1 MQVRGR
7 VLVAMSLTAH
17 GFDRLPTWLRRQ
29 GFGSIYFASVSGE
42 PCRDRGKSDIV
53 VGFTLTDLM
62 ETPTPDNFLPVDQL
76 LEASRPVRRPVWLW
90 YALGILLIVSI
101 FSENSSAE
109 ASPAINALK
118 SLSFVGVGIVALVM
132 LYTGWA
138 ETRRQRN
145 EQRLLMS
152 IEEAMQLRRWSD
164 AAGMVQQL
172 LGRPVS
178 HFNVRVQGMIFLAN
192 VLTRYHRFAD
202 AITVQEQLLG
212 TVQMDPGTTF
222 GLRIGRA
229 MAMLHDDRLV
239 DADRAIGEIRKMN
252 GARESGGLAL
262 VEGYRDVKTGHAAEA
277 IEILEGRMKVIRD
290 HLGNRVADGYALLA
304 RAHDMLG
311 HADEAGKAWFNATV
325 LTPPAELHRRYPEV
339 GPLIE
344 RLSPAIW
351 PREMA

>member
-1 MQVRGR
+1 MQTQ
-7 VLVAMSLTAH
+7 ST
-17 GFDRLPTWLRRQ
+17 
-29 GFGSIYFASVSGE
+29 
-42 PCRDRGKSDIV
+42 
-53 VGFTLTDLM
+53 
-62 ETPTPDNFLPVDQL
+62 DNFLQVEQL
-76 LEASRPVRRPVWLW
+76 LESSRPVRRPVWLW
-90 YALGILLIVSI
+90 YVLGAMLLISI
-101 FSENSSAE
+101 LSENTEGEPGSMT
-109 ASPAINALK
+109 AIMR
-118 SLSFVGVGIVALVM
+118 SLSFAGIGIVAIVM
-132 LYTGWA
+132 LYIGWA
-138 ETRRQRN
+138 ETRRQRS

-164 AAGMVQQL
+164 AAAMVQKL
-172 LGRPVS
+172 LERPVS

-192 VLTRYHRFAD
+192 VLTRYHRFGD
-202 AITVQEQLLG
+202 AITVQEQLLS

-277 IEILEGRMKVIRD
+277 IQLLESRIQVIRD

-311 HADEAGKAWFNATV
+311 NAEKAGLAWANATT

-339 GPLIE
+339 GPLIN
-344 RLSPAIW
+344 RLTPAAW
-351 PREMA
+351 PTEMA